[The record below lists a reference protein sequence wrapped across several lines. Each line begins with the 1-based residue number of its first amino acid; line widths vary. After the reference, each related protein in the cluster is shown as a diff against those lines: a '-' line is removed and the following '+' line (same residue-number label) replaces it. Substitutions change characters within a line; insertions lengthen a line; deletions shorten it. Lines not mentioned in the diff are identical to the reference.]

1 MMRNFST
8 TFYQIEPT
16 GQNHNKSK
24 AVFQDLEAAKVAFGN
39 LKKFSKYDWKIYEIK
54 LTNIDIQIAGSDAIV
69 RRYRIQKTNLQNDR
83 DTYKRFKDSNGEMI
97 GQAIGVD
104 EADIGEA
111 VLAVVRRNHK
121 QISKVV
127 V

>member
-1 MMRNFST
+1 MRNFST
-8 TFYQIEPT
+8 IFYQIEPT
-16 GQNHNKSK
+16 GQHHNKSK
-24 AVFQDLEAAKVAFGN
+24 AVFQDLEAAKIAFEN

-54 LTNIDIQIAGSDAIV
+54 LTNIDIQIAGSDALIT
-69 RRYRIQKTNLQNDR
+69 RYRIQKTNLQNAK
-83 DTYKRFKDSNGEMI
+83 DTYKQFKDSSGEMV

-104 EADIGEA
+104 EIDIGKA